1 MRVRV
6 DPPQADRI
14 EFMQGFEF
22 GIRVPPTMCKV
33 AEFLQFVGIG
43 VGHGGSCLDESV
55 ERALEDKP

>member
-6 DPPQADRI
+6 DPAQANRI
-14 EFMQGFEF
+14 EFMQRFEF
-22 GIRVPPTMCKV
+22 GVRVPPTMREV
-33 AEFLQFVGIG
+33 AKFLQFVGIG